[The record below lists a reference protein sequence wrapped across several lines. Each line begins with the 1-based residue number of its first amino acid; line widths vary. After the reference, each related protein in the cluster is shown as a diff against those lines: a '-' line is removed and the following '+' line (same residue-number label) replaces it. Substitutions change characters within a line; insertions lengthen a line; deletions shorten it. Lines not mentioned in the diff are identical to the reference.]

1 MEKFEA
7 KTRFLQ
13 VRILIRQKI
22 GKISIGMSDPG
33 VEIAGKAI
41 EEAAELAREFLGKVA
56 NPALEESGSLMGDT
70 VKFWRFKN
78 QVNILLKAK
87 AFLEAKGIE
96 PKAIL
101 PRTLAPLLEA
111 SSLET
116 EPTLQDM
123 WANLLASYA
132 KGNLVIQSYPSLL
145 KELSSM
151 EVRILTDLNI
161 ARVNAGLSGRDLL
174 THGST
179 KKEICRVLSITDDQ
193 YDLMLDNLMR
203 LNLVQP
209 VGASG
214 ALVGDQPLAIKTNE
228 VVHITP
234 LGRGL
239 IEVATVFT
247 GSTKNSTIIS
257 LEKGPEQDNVARWN

>member
-1 MEKFEA
+1 
-7 KTRFLQ
+7 
-13 VRILIRQKI
+13 
-22 GKISIGMSDPG
+22 MSDPG

-56 NPALEESGSLMGDT
+56 NPALEESGGLMQDT

-87 AFLEAKGIE
+87 AFLEKKGLD

-101 PRTLAPLLEA
+101 PKTLAPLLEA
-111 SSLET
+111 GSLET
-116 EPTLQDM
+116 DPGLQDM

-132 KGNLVIQSYPSLL
+132 EGELAIQSYPSLL
-145 KELSSM
+145 KELSPM
-151 EVRILTDLNI
+151 EARILTDLNT
-161 ARVNAGLSGRDLL
+161 ARVKAGLSGRDLL
-174 THGST
+174 THGSP
-179 KKEICRVLSITDDQ
+179 KMEICKALGISDDQ
-193 YDLMLDNLMR
+193 YDVMIDNLIR

-228 VVHITP
+228 IVHITA

-239 IEVATVFT
+239 IEAATAFDD
-247 GSTKNSTIIS
+247 STKGATTYV
-257 LEKGPEQDNVARWN
+257 LEKGPEQDNVAKWG